1 MTAELDPPV
10 RLLHA
15 LADPSRLAIVRQ
27 LADEGTACVCDL
39 TVCCDLSQ
47 PTVSH
52 HLRVLRDAG
61 IVECERRGTWAYYTI
76 RPGALAGLQDLAR
89 ELLPAPPL
97 GVDSEGLAHC
107 LPVAQA
113 R

>member
-1 MTAELDPPV
+1 MTDQLDPPV
-10 RLLHA
+10 RLLQA
-15 LADPSRLAIVRQ
+15 LADPTRLAIVRQ

-61 IVECERRGTWAYYTI
+61 IVGSERRGTWAYYSI
-76 RPGALAGLQDLAR
+76 RPDAMDRLAAIF
-89 ELLPAPPL
+89 E
-97 GVDSEGLAHC
+97 SERGSE
-107 LPVAQA
+107 
-113 R
+113 

>member
-1 MTAELDPPV
+1 MTDQLDPV
-10 RLLHA
+10 RLLQA
-15 LADPSRLAIVRQ
+15 LADPTRLAIVRQ

-61 IVECERRGTWAYYTI
+61 IVEYERRGTWAYYTL
-76 RPGALAGLQDLAR
+76 RPGALDGLHDLAR
-89 ELLPAPPL
+89 ELLPASLL
-97 GVDSEGLAHC
+97 GVVPEP
-107 LPVAQA
+107 LPPQRPAAQPH
-113 R
+113 